1 VGVVR
6 VRPTVRTT
14 TGSRSRRPAAESSVH
29 NRTSAIEDLQRS
41 AGNHAVAR
49 MLQRD
54 AGGAGASPYHPAGY
68 ASFGDW
74 LGVLPGGA
82 TDAKAVDVTGAVGTE
97 LPYLRDLVIDLRAD
111 CADVTII
118 LKHYYYALRGK
129 TISIP
134 GREDGSNKR
143 ITYEIGFGVS
153 KEQLRHVTSNLGTV
167 HFQDMRKLDHI
178 VTYYGG
184 TRPIVHLAQL
194 LAAGLSPGDVLVWK
208 KKAGIK
214 GRFSGHIQTVQHV
227 WSMGSGSGGSAYEID
242 VLQGTMENE
251 KAKGQIQSKKL
262 SAMLL
267 TGDPDGN
274 GPITFEPGNGEEVFY
289 GAGKWE
295 GGA

>member
-1 VGVVR
+1 MGALR

-14 TGSRSRRPAAESSVH
+14 TGSRSHRRAAGSSVH
-29 NRTSAIEDLQRS
+29 NRTAAIEDLQRT
-41 AGNHAVAR
+41 AGNHAVTH

-54 AGGAGASPYHPAGY
+54 AGGAGASPFHPGTHPT
-68 ASFGDW
+68 FGGW
-74 LGVLPGGA
+74 LAALPGGA
-82 TDAKAVDVTGAVGTE
+82 TDAKALDVTGAVGNE

-118 LKHYYYALRGK
+118 LKHYYYAFHGK

-134 GREDGSNKR
+134 GREDGSHKP

-184 TRPIVHLAQL
+184 SKPLVNLMQL
-194 LAAGLSPGDVLVWK
+194 LRAGLSPGDVLVWK

-227 WSMGSGSGGSAYEID
+227 WSMSSEGGGSSYEID

-262 SAMLL
+262 TAMLL
-267 TGDPDGN
+267 TGLPDGN

-289 GAGKWE
+289 GAGTWE
-295 GGA
+295 GGE